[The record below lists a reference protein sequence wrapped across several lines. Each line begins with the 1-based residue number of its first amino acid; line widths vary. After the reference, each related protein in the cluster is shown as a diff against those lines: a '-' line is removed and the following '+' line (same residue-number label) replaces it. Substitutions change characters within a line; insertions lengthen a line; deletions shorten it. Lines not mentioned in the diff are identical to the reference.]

1 MNESIV
7 IPEKVKTLC
16 DALNAVGIKS
26 WIGEVNWADGDQ
38 GCVIIAGE
46 TTDDLIGQVDGEWKK
61 VGETKTSLFSLSF
74 RSDGTLWDY
83 EDSRVYKSF
92 NVKDKEC

>member
-1 MNESIV
+1 MIESKV

-16 DALNAVGIKS
+16 DALNAVGIES
-26 WIGEVNWADGDQ
+26 WIGEVHWADGDK
-38 GCVIIAGE
+38 GCVINAGE

-61 VGETKTSLFSLSF
+61 VGETKTPLFSLSF

-83 EDSRVYKSF
+83 EDTRVYKSF
-92 NVKDKEC
+92 NPIDK